1 MPARPPLGRDF
12 HLLWAGETVSLV
24 GNATTSILL
33 PLAAVLELQAGPAWM
48 GALAAATW
56 LPWLVIGLPA
66 GAWVDRLDARLTMIV
81 ADIAAALTLIT
92 VPVAAWLDHL
102 TLPHLVLAALA
113 GGVST
118 VFFRTAYTTIIPRLV
133 DDAALDTANAR
144 LFGTEATAMVVGP
157 SVAARLAA
165 AGGPAFGLAID
176 AASFLVSA
184 VCLWRIKPGRP
195 VPDQDREG
203 DEGAEGLG
211 ARIREGLAFV
221 LRDRYL
227 PWLVVIGGLSNL
239 GLTGY
244 GALLVLYLVRDL
256 GLTTDMVGWYFTTG
270 AIGGVIGSVIAVPLA
285 RRIGTGRLHTVALLA
300 APAALL
306 VGLPTDRSQVWVS
319 AFGYVLVGTCVV
331 GGNVVRASWRQRY
344 VPAEVLG
351 RTVTAMST
359 VNFGTMPLA
368 GVLAGWLGSTVGVRP
383 TILAMAG
390 LHVVACWL
398 VVASPLVRLRELPAR
413 ETASV

>member
-33 PLAAVLELQAGPAWM
+33 PLAAVLELHAGPAWM

-144 LFGTEATAMVVGP
+144 LYGTEATAMVVGP

-184 VCLWRIKPGRP
+184 LCLWRITPGRP
-195 VPDQDREG
+195 SPDQDREG

>member
-1 MPARPPLGRDF
+1 M
-12 HLLWAGETVSLV
+12 
-24 GNATTSILL
+24 
-33 PLAAVLELQAGPAWM
+33 
-48 GALAAATW
+48 
-56 LPWLVIGLPA
+56 
-66 GAWVDRLDARLTMIV
+66 
-81 ADIAAALTLIT
+81 
-92 VPVAAWLDHL
+92 
-102 TLPHLVLAALA
+102 
-113 GGVST
+113 
-118 VFFRTAYTTIIPRLV
+118 
-133 DDAALDTANAR
+133 
-144 LFGTEATAMVVGP
+144 
-157 SVAARLAA
+157 
-165 AGGPAFGLAID
+165 
-176 AASFLVSA
+176 
-184 VCLWRIKPGRP
+184 
-195 VPDQDREG
+195 
-203 DEGAEGLG
+203 
-211 ARIREGLAFV
+211 
-221 LRDRYL
+221 
-227 PWLVVIGGLSNL
+227 
-239 GLTGY
+239 
-244 GALLVLYLVRDL
+244 RDL

-270 AIGGVIGSVIAVPLA
+270 AIGGNGTLSKDGN
-285 RRIGTGRLHTVALLA
+285 GTGRLHTVALLA

-398 VVASPLVRLRELPAR
+398 VVASPFVRLRELPAR

>member
-33 PLAAVLELQAGPAWM
+33 PLAAVLELHAGPGWM

-66 GAWVDRLDARLTMIV
+66 GAWVDRLDARRTMIV

-113 GGVST
+113 GGAST

-195 VPDQDREG
+195 AHGR
-203 DEGAEGLG
+203 DEEEQAEGLG